1 MGVRCQWRQDANEV
15 FTITDH
21 KVIPIWISNAKQNMT
36 KKKTKEMHKEEWN
49 RWERK
54 KKGKEG
60 EEGKNK
66 DVKE

>member
-1 MGVRCQWRQDANEV
+1 
-15 FTITDH
+15 
-21 KVIPIWISNAKQNMT
+21 MT